1 MPPRTRIKIAAL
13 GLATMLALPVLPAFA
28 ESKGLC
34 GEPALEGHERK
45 VVSVDHGKDG
55 ATLADT
61 RVGRMVMRTADGQ
74 VAGEAMWQATMI
86 RNATDARSDAY
97 ISDHVFQ
104 DDAGVMFGR
113 ALHDYAIDFHNPEH
127 RPDEV
132 EVAILGGV
140 GAYRNARGTVDI
152 GLKGPP
158 RYRFHV
164 ACE

>member
-1 MPPRTRIKIAAL
+1 MPRQGMTLSAAI
-13 GLATMLALPVLPAFA
+13 LALAMLPAMAVA
-28 ESKGLC
+28 EGKGLC
-34 GEPALEGHERK
+34 GAPVLEGHDRK
-45 VVSVDHGKDG
+45 VVSLDHGKKG
-55 ATLADT
+55 ATLLDS
-61 RVGRMVMRTADGQ
+61 RVGRMEMRTADGM

-86 RNATDARSDAY
+86 RGATDTRSDAY

-104 DDAGVMFGR
+104 DDAGVLFGR

-140 GAYRNARGTVDI
+140 GAYRDARGTVEI
-152 GLKGPP
+152 KLQGKPP

-164 ACE
+164 VCE